1 MAFGLGSLVEAVV
14 LMLNAVCILHER
26 RFLSKIGWARE
37 DKDFSAPS
45 TVKSQLLN
53 IIHSIR
59 TVMRIP
65 LIGVNITII
74 VFKMVVG

>member
-1 MAFGLGSLVEAVV
+1 MAFGLFSLVEAIV

-26 RFLSKIGWARE
+26 RFLSRIGWARE

-45 TVKSQLLN
+45 TVKSQFLN

-59 TVMRIP
+59 TVMRVP
-65 LIGVNITII
+65 LIGVNLTII
-74 VFKMVVG
+74 LLKLVAG

>member
-1 MAFGLGSLVEAVV
+1 MAFGLFSLVEAIV
-14 LMLNAVCILHER
+14 LVLNAVCILHER

-37 DKDFSAPS
+37 DKEFSAPS
-45 TVKSQLLN
+45 TVKSQFLN

-65 LIGVNITII
+65 LIGVNLIMM
-74 VFKMVVG
+74 VFKLVAG